1 MGNLSIVIAL
11 LMLLFKCV
19 CCFMQLMR
27 RILYKKV
34 LKSVYDHSFDEPNR
48 SKSQSSDRRLFST
61 KIEITIE
68 HVYLSN
74 KIS

>member
-1 MGNLSIVIAL
+1 MGNLSIVTAL

-27 RILYKKV
+27 RFLYKKV

-48 SKSQSSDRRLFST
+48 SKSQSSDRRLST
-61 KIEITIE
+61 KIEIAIE
-68 HVYLSN
+68 HIYLSN

>member
-1 MGNLSIVIAL
+1 MGNLSIVTAL

-27 RILYKKV
+27 RFLYKKV

-48 SKSQSSDRRLFST
+48 SKSQSSNRR
-61 KIEITIE
+61 
-68 HVYLSN
+68 
-74 KIS
+74 

>member
-1 MGNLSIVIAL
+1 MR
-11 LMLLFKCV
+11 LLFHAIDET
-19 CCFMQLMR
+19 F
-27 RILYKKV
+27 LYKKV